1 MTATQIN
8 PQFQDAE
15 FVYQIG
21 EFNDHLILSPRDQD
35 PERYVEIQY
44 DDLSDYEREIYDF
57 LTRMAKTDDINEPSF
72 KLSDVQDKL
81 DEVKDLGQLAHY
93 YYWLGNSHGEIYMAE
108 KLRDQA
114 DE

>member
-1 MTATQIN
+1 MEEPNLKNTDVQA
-8 PQFQDAE
+8 
-15 FVYQIG
+15 
-21 EFNDHLILSPRDQD
+21 
-35 PERYVEIQY
+35 
-44 DDLSDYEREIYDF
+44 SD
-57 LTRMAKTDDINEPSF
+57 NEPSF

-108 KLRDQA
+108 KIRAEL